1 MLAQKT
7 YHHGNL
13 RATCIQ
19 NGIEILLEEGIEK
32 LTLRNVA
39 KKSNVSH
46 NAPYRSFKD
55 KEDLLAAIAQ
65 EIYAELTHEI
75 FAIIQNPSELPSEDF
90 RKLCTTFYAFATNNP
105 IKYRFIAGNT
115 VNHEGNFS
123 QLTDIVNE
131 AYDMVRNFIF
141 VQIQNGNFRSVDP
154 DKMAIHCIATI
165 HGFCLIVIENKL
177 KLLQSQLPDYAQE
190 LVFIIEQ
197 LLYIL
202 QPNSL

>member
-19 NGIEILLEEGIEK
+19 KGIEILLEEGIDK

-55 KEDLLAAIAQ
+55 KEDLLVAIAQ
-65 EIYAELTHEI
+65 EIYAELTNKI
-75 FAIIQNPSELPSEDF
+75 FKIIQNPTAHPSEDF
-90 RKLCTTFYAFATNNP
+90 KNMCTAFYDFATNNP
-105 IKYRFIAGNT
+105 VKFRFIAGNV
-115 VNHEGNFS
+115 VNQEGNFS

-131 AYDMVRNFIF
+131 AYNMVRNFLYIH
-141 VQIQNGNFRSVDP
+141 IQKGNFREVDA
-154 DKMAIHCIATI
+154 DKMAIYCISTI

-177 KLLQSQLPDYAQE
+177 KLVHHQLPDDRQE
-190 LVFIIEQ
+190 LNFIVDQ
-197 LLYIL
+197 LLFML
-202 QPNSL
+202 QPTSK